1 MADELFIGLYQK
13 TTAHFKEGKVTSIYN
28 KLEGQGPKVVLE
40 RSEEAAI
47 ELGGEYS
54 LVLQPVEDVTPPI
67 GILPEFPELPTPELP
82 TLPPVTGVMPELP
95 GGITPPIGTLPPQGL
110 MPTLPPYYPVPP
122 IGTLPP
128 QGLMPTLPGGFMPP
142 IWQFPQGVMPSLPG
156 GFVPPIWQFPQG
168 VMPTLP
174 PQGGATT
181 LPATVPPG
189 GPQVEPAPAPVPPG
203 GPQVEPEPT
212 AIT

>member
-67 GILPEFPELPTPELP
+67 GIIPEFPELPTPELP
-82 TLPPVTGVMPELP
+82 TLPPEGVMPELP

-110 MPTLPPYYPVPP
+110 MP
-122 IGTLPP
+122 
-128 QGLMPTLPGGFMPP
+128 QLPGGFMPP

>member
-40 RSEEAAI
+40 RSEDTAI

-82 TLPPVTGVMPELP
+82 IKPVPPIGTLPPTGVMPELP
-95 GGITPPIGTLPPQGL
+95 GGIVWSVSLKK
-110 MPTLPPYYPVPP
+110 
-122 IGTLPP
+122 
-128 QGLMPTLPGGFMPP
+128 PGRN
-142 IWQFPQGVMPSLPG
+142 L
-156 GFVPPIWQFPQG
+156 
-168 VMPTLP
+168 T
-174 PQGGATT
+174 
-181 LPATVPPG
+181 
-189 GPQVEPAPAPVPPG
+189 
-203 GPQVEPEPT
+203 
-212 AIT
+212 

>member
-13 TTAHFKEGKVTSIYN
+13 TTAHFKDGKVTSIYN

-40 RSEEAAI
+40 RSQEAAI

-67 GILPEFPELPTPELP
+67 GIVPEFPELPTPELP
-82 TLPPVTGVMPELP
+82 TLPPVTGVTPELP
-95 GGITPPIGTLPPQGL
+95 GGVTPPIGTLPPEGL
-110 MPTLPPYYPVPP
+110 
-122 IGTLPP
+122 
-128 QGLMPTLPGGFMPP
+128 
-142 IWQFPQGVMPSLPG
+142 
-156 GFVPPIWQFPQG
+156 
-168 VMPTLP
+168 MPTLP

-181 LPATVPPG
+181 LPGELPG
-189 GPQVEPAPAPVPPG
+189 GATTLPGEVPSGGATTLPG
-203 GPQVEPEPT
+203 EVPDGPQVEPEPT